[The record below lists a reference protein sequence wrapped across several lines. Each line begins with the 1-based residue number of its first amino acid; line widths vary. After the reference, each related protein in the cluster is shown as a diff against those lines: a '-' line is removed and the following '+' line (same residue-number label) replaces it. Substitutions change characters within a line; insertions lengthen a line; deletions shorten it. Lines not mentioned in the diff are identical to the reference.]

1 MTREL
6 GMEVLRFESFQLC
19 VLNLVLSTEK
29 TELQFLK
36 KVFRI
41 SENLY
46 QSCSIGNVQNF
57 Q

>member
-19 VLNLVLSTEK
+19 VLNLVLSTKK

-36 KVFRI
+36 KDFRI
-41 SENLY
+41 SENLH

>member
-19 VLNLVLSTEK
+19 VLNLVPSTKK

-36 KVFRI
+36 KDFRI